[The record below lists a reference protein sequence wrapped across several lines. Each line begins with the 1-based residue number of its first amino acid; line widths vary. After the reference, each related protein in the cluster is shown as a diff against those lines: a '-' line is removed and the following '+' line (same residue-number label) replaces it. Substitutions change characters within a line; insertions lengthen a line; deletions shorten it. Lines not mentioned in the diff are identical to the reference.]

1 MKRIILFPLLFI
13 SIFAFSQNI
22 RLVPSLKGT
31 RTDSKTSEG
40 LPFANMVL
48 FQNGEMVSG
57 AQTDFNGFYLFDAL
71 PTGEYELRISYI
83 GYETK
88 RIQGIEIRK
97 GKARVLDLNMDSP
110 GQIICCTMYCFGP
123 RLLVVETP
131 PDLIAEQD
139 SINKIEDKLL
149 PSTGFSSSFIESDF
163 TAYPN
168 PTLGL
173 MTLTNVPKTD
183 EMLLFDLTGK
193 IVKTIH
199 IVDDKPITLDL
210 TRFES
215 GMYFLK
221 YTEFGQQKTRKLIRQ

>member
-22 RLVPSLKGT
+22 RVKANLKGVV
-31 RTDSKTSEG
+31 TDAQTSEV
-40 LPFANMVL
+40 LPFANVVL
-48 FQNGEMVSG
+48 FQDSEMVQGVLS
-57 AQTDFNGFYLFDAL
+57 DFDGNYSFRNI
-71 PTGEYELRISYI
+71 PVGEYKLRISFI
-83 GYETK
+83 GFTPVELT
-88 RIQGIEIRK
+88 GIII
-97 GKARVLDLNMDSP
+97 SP
-110 GQIICCTMYCFGP
+110 NQTRSIDIKMNGQTLISFCTICCCGP
-123 RLLVVETP
+123 RLIIETP

-139 SINKIEDKLL
+139 SINKIEDQLV
-149 PSTGFSSSFIESDF
+149 PSTGLESSFSEVSF

-193 IVKTIH
+193 IVRTIQL
-199 IVDDKPITLDL
+199 VDDKPIMLDL
-210 TRFES
+210 TQLES

-221 YTEFGQQKTRKLIRQ
+221 YTEFGQQKTKKLIRQ